1 MKKRFIICIIIVLIL
16 TMCFMT
22 ACNTQLVDV
31 TWNFNRA
38 IIKLPNGEI
47 IEGKVDSWKNFEDG
61 DQVQVK
67 IEGVTY
73 LTFSANVVLI
83 SD

>member
-1 MKKRFIICIIIVLIL
+1 MKKTIIFILIIALL
-16 TMCFMT
+16 GMCLLS
-22 ACNTQLVDV
+22 ACNTQIVDT
-31 TWNFNRA
+31 TWHFDRA

-67 IEGVTY
+67 IEGKTY